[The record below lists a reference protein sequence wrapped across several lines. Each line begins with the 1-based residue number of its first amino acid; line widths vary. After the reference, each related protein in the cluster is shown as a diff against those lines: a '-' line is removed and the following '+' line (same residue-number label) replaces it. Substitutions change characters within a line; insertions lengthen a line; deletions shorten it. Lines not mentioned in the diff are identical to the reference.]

1 MPEHQPVNADYDEG
15 RRPRIDVVHAS
26 YFRSEKC
33 EACGNTAERHRTF
46 TGPSLADTDRQAK
59 AWNER
64 PLRHK
69 KCELLP

>member
-1 MPEHQPVNADYDEG
+1 MSGPSIA
-15 RRPRIDVVHAS
+15 VVQAS

-33 EACGNTAERHRTF
+33 EVCGKTAERHRTF
-46 TGPSLADTDRQAK
+46 TGLSLVDTDRQAK

-69 KCELLP
+69 KCEWSILPPIDGEPTS